1 MSIKSGF
8 EISSPD
14 VVAEDFGSEIVVLN
28 LSNGKYFSLRG
39 VAADIWRDLA
49 SGLPPQILLDH
60 LRSLQNIHADFVQSF
75 VLDLIREELIRP
87 SKASPDSISPDAA
100 QSVVALSKG
109 AEAPILEIF
118 DDMAELILSDPIHDV
133 DEDIGWPV
141 KRTPP
146 AEK

>member
-1 MSIKSGF
+1 MSIESVF
-8 EISSPD
+8 EISAPE

-28 LSNGKYFSLRG
+28 LSNGKYFSLMG

-49 SGLPPQILLDH
+49 TGLRPQILLDH
-60 LRSLQNIHADFVQSF
+60 LRCIQNKHAEPVQSF

-87 SKASPDSISPDAA
+87 SQATPDSISPDTAHA
-100 QSVVALSKG
+100 VLSLNKG
-109 AEAPILEIF
+109 AEPPKLEIF